1 MMNSDDLILLLS
13 FISCWLTLFFLYRA
27 VTFKLLFLGIE
38 VSAHFGYSIYFLYG
52 LVYRSENGAIF
63 AWWFNLILFLW
74 IQTLVNLI
82 RLLVFFF
89 KKNKDVEV

>member
-1 MMNSDDLILLLS
+1 MSSDNLVLLFS

-27 VTFKLLFLGIE
+27 VTFKLLFLGFE
-38 VSAHFGYSIYFLYG
+38 VATHIGYSIYFLYG
-52 LVYRSENGAIF
+52 LAYRSENGALF

-74 IQTLVNLI
+74 FQTLVNLI